1 VDLLTRIRTDIDKR
15 LDELRPQIEE
25 IPRLEA
31 ALKALD
37 QADGRSPARTKPAA
51 ARRRATGRR
60 PSTRKRAPR
69 GQNRE
74 AILRVIS
81 ERHGVSAGEVANATK
96 IAKPTVYTTISKLL
110 KEGTVKRTEDGR
122 PGGRLSTGGASWAL
136 GDAVSDAQAPTPRVM
151 RNGPSLRRSPRAF

>member
-1 VDLLTRIRTDIDKR
+1 MSRLTRIRTDLDRR

-37 QADGRSPARTKPAA
+37 EADGGTPS
-51 ARRRATGRR
+51 RRRRSSSNGRSTR
-60 PSTRKRAPR
+60 RSVRSTRKRAPR
-69 GQNRE
+69 GQNRD

-81 ERHGVSAGEVANATK
+81 ERHGVTAGEVANATK

-110 KEGTVKRTEDGR
+110 KDGAVRRTEDG
-122 PGGRLSTGGASWAL
+122 GLAA
-136 GDAVSDAQAPTPRVM
+136 A
-151 RNGPSLRRSPRAF
+151 

>member
-1 VDLLTRIRTDIDKR
+1 MDLLTRIRTDMDKR

-37 QADGRSPARTKPAA
+37 QADGRGSARSRPASRSRTTTAS
-51 ARRRATGRR
+51 RRSG
-60 PSTRKRAPR
+60 RKRAPR
-69 GQNRE
+69 GQNRD

-96 IAKPTVYTTISKLL
+96 IAKPTVYSTISKLL
-110 KEGTVKRTEDGR
+110 KDGAVKRTRDG
-122 PGGRLSTGGASWAL
+122 GLAA
-136 GDAVSDAQAPTPRVM
+136 A
-151 RNGPSLRRSPRAF
+151 

>member
-1 VDLLTRIRTDIDKR
+1 MSGGASVPPTIQTHRRQRSQHLDLLTRIRTDIDKR

-37 QADGRSPARTKPAA
+37 QVDGRAGARAKPAPGRRA
-51 ARRRATGRR
+51 ATPRRRSTG
-60 PSTRKRAPR
+60 KRAPR

-81 ERHGVSAGEVANATK
+81 ERHGVGAGEVANATK
-96 IAKPTVYTTISKLL
+96 IAQPTVYSTISKLL
-110 KEGTVKRTEDGR
+110 KDGAVKRTKDG
-122 PGGRLSTGGASWAL
+122 GLAA
-136 GDAVSDAQAPTPRVM
+136 A
-151 RNGPSLRRSPRAF
+151 

>member
-1 VDLLTRIRTDIDKR
+1 VRSASLDLLTRIRTDLDAR

-37 QADGRSPARTKPAA
+37 EADGGTPTRAKRTSNRRTTKP
-51 ARRRATGRR
+51 RRR
-60 PSTRKRAPR
+60 STRKRAPR

-74 AILRVIS
+74 AILRVIT
-81 ERHGVSAGEVANATK
+81 ERHGVSAGEVANATR

-110 KEGTVKRTEDGR
+110 KEGAVKRTRDG
-122 PGGRLSTGGASWAL
+122 GLAA
-136 GDAVSDAQAPTPRVM
+136 A
-151 RNGPSLRRSPRAF
+151 

>member
-1 VDLLTRIRTDIDKR
+1 MPPRSSHQPDLLTRIRTDLDAR

-37 QADGRSPARTKPAA
+37 EADGGTPSRRRRSSSNGRK
-51 ARRRATGRR
+51 RRATRGE
-60 PSTRKRAPR
+60 TRKRAPR

-110 KEGTVKRTEDGR
+110 KEGAVKRTQDG
-122 PGGRLSTGGASWAL
+122 GLTA
-136 GDAVSDAQAPTPRVM
+136 T
-151 RNGPSLRRSPRAF
+151 